1 MNFWIT
7 EKLITHSKLDK
18 EVFEMV
24 ISLPALS
31 KQVSINSNLS
41 EAMNQTLY
49 YLVFTKH
56 LFSQLLEMI
65 LCDYILH

>member
-41 EAMNQTLY
+41 KAMNQTLY

>member
-1 MNFWIT
+1 
-7 EKLITHSKLDK
+7 
-18 EVFEMV
+18 MV

-41 EAMNQTLY
+41 KAMNQTLY